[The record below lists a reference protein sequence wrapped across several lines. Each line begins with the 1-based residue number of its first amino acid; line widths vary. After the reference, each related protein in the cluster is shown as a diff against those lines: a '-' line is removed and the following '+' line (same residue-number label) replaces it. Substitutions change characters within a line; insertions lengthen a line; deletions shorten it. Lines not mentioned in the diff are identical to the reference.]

1 MKKRPSGAG
10 SFRPPIEVRP
20 WADPVSGNRL
30 FIVNGPM
37 QVTNPGTR
45 MLSPTEALDLANKLL
60 DAVGVDKEGNAA

>member
-1 MKKRPSGAG
+1 MKTRPSGAG

-37 QVTNPGTR
+37 QVANPGTR
-45 MLSPTEALDLANKLL
+45 MLSLGEMQDLRDKV
-60 DAVGVDKEGNAA
+60 DAVLAKEAGQ